1 MAWFRKKKQVEERM
15 TLQELGLAESP
26 DESVITKEQAMNIPA
41 VSSCVNL
48 ISDTVASLPIV
59 LYKRDGEGVIPQE
72 TDPRV
77 AMLNV
82 DTKDT
87 LNGFQWKKQLIDDF
101 LMYGAGYSYIKRS
114 RNEVQSLHYVDN
126 RQVSVLVN
134 PDPIF
139 KKNDFLVYGSNYK
152 DWDFIKLTRKTTDG
166 ATGVGVLFES
176 NKVLSVAYNTILF
189 EDLLFRTGGNK
200 KGFLKAAN
208 RLSETAMTELKTAF
222 KNLYTNNDSNIVV
235 LNNGLD
241 FQESNNNAVE
251 MQVNQN
257 KITNSNEICKLF
269 GVPVELLNGKGT
281 GGSEVIYDSFIKT
294 CILPILKS
302 FETALNKDLLLD
314 KEKGSFYFAFDT
326 NELLKGDIEKRFKA
340 YELAVKNGIFQAD
353 EIRKKEG
360 VPPMGLDFI
369 KLGLQDVL
377 YNPKTKEIYTPNTN
391 KQVVMG
397 DDVIEPSDPPKG
409 GDMNNESG
417 VPQQ

>member
-1 MAWFRKKKQVEERM
+1 
-15 TLQELGLAESP
+15 
-26 DESVITKEQAMNIPA
+26 
-41 VSSCVNL
+41 
-48 ISDTVASLPIV
+48 
-59 LYKRDGEGVIPQE
+59 
-72 TDPRV
+72 
-77 AMLNV
+77 
-82 DTKDT
+82 
-87 LNGFQWKKQLIDDF
+87 
-101 LMYGAGYSYIKRS
+101 
-114 RNEVQSLHYVDN
+114 
-126 RQVSVLVN
+126 
-134 PDPIF
+134 
-139 KKNDFLVYGSNYK
+139 
-152 DWDFIKLTRKTTDG
+152 
-166 ATGVGVLFES
+166 
-176 NKVLSVAYNTILF
+176 LF

>member
-1 MAWFRKKKQVEERM
+1 
-15 TLQELGLAESP
+15 
-26 DESVITKEQAMNIPA
+26 
-41 VSSCVNL
+41 
-48 ISDTVASLPIV
+48 
-59 LYKRDGEGVIPQE
+59 
-72 TDPRV
+72 
-77 AMLNV
+77 MLNV